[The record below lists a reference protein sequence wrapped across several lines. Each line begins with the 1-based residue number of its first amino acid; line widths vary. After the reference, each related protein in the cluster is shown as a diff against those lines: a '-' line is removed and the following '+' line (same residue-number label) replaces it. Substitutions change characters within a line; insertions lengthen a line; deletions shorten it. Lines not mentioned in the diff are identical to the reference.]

1 MTRQN
6 LPVLDGTA
14 ENAEA
19 GVNKGAYI
27 ISEAKGDLDGII
39 IATGSEVKLAL
50 DTQAA
55 LEAEGVHVRV
65 VSMSS
70 QNLFDEQDAAYK
82 EEVLP
87 AAVTKRLAIELELA
101 LVGANTLVLQ
111 VKHLLLILGVPQHLV
126 TVSLKNMVS
135 LLKMQVNFT
144 NHCKK
149 RKSLASPSSFL

>member
-1 MTRQN
+1 MAETERPTMLVLTRQN

-65 VSMSS
+65 VSMPS

-82 EEVLP
+82 EEV
-87 AAVTKRLAIELELA
+87 
-101 LVGANTLVLQ
+101 
-111 VKHLLLILGVPQHLV
+111 LLILGVPQHLV

>member
-1 MTRQN
+1 M
-6 LPVLDGTA
+6 
-14 ENAEA
+14 
-19 GVNKGAYI
+19 
-27 ISEAKGDLDGII
+27 
-39 IATGSEVKLAL
+39 KLAL

-65 VSMSS
+65 VSMPS

-82 EEVLP
+82 ERSSSSSCDKNVWLS
-87 AAVTKRLAIELELA
+87 KLELA

-149 RKSLASPSSFL
+149 KRAWLVQVLFLKYYIELDFLGHSVRMTVSADLAQLVEQRIRNA

>member
-1 MTRQN
+1 M
-6 LPVLDGTA
+6 LKLVSI
-14 ENAEA
+14 
-19 GVNKGAYI
+19 KGLTL
-27 ISEAKGDLDGII
+27 SQKLKGDLDGII

-87 AAVTKRLAIELELA
+87 AAVTKTFGYRSW
-101 LVGANTLVLQ
+101 N
-111 VKHLLLILGVPQHLV
+111 
-126 TVSLKNMVS
+126 
-135 LLKMQVNFT
+135 
-144 NHCKK
+144 
-149 RKSLASPSSFL
+149 

>member
-1 MTRQN
+1 M
-6 LPVLDGTA
+6 
-14 ENAEA
+14 
-19 GVNKGAYI
+19 
-27 ISEAKGDLDGII
+27 
-39 IATGSEVKLAL
+39 KLAL

-55 LEAEGVHVRV
+55 LEAEGVQVRV
-65 VSMSS
+65 VSMPS

-87 AAVTKRLAIELELA
+87 AAVTKRLAIEAGTSFGWGKYVGLA
-101 LVGANTLVLQ
+101 G
-111 VKHLLLILGVPQHLV
+111 KHLLLILGVPQHLV

-149 RKSLASPSSFL
+149 GKSLASPSSFFL

>member
-1 MTRQN
+1 M
-6 LPVLDGTA
+6 
-14 ENAEA
+14 
-19 GVNKGAYI
+19 
-27 ISEAKGDLDGII
+27 
-39 IATGSEVKLAL
+39 KLAL

-65 VSMSS
+65 VSMPS

-87 AAVTKRLAIELELA
+87 AAVTKRLAIEA
-101 LVGANTLVLQ
+101 GTSLVGANMLVLQ

-135 LLKMQVNFT
+135 LLKM
-144 NHCKK
+144 
-149 RKSLASPSSFL
+149 